1 MAFKKNYVNYT
12 KLLNYPNLPSSIT
25 ITEFLLIKF
34 FAAID
39 IKSTKLIL
47 IALVFL

>member
-12 KLLNYPNLPSSIT
+12 KLINYPNLPNSVT

-34 FAAID
+34 FVAVG